1 MNNDFSDYEITI
13 DERSLA
19 YELLD
24 RLVKTLTISI
34 APQENRQQIK
44 KLLALFEEHGIGATR
59 AVIILKELS
68 DILCKGEDNNE

>member
-19 YELLD
+19 YEALD
-24 RLVKTLTISI
+24 RLVKTLIISL
-34 APQENRQQIK
+34 APRESRQQIK
-44 KLLALFEEHGIGATR
+44 KLLALFEEHGIGATE
-59 AVIILKELS
+59 AIMILKELS

>member
-19 YELLD
+19 YEVLD
-24 RLVKTLTISI
+24 RLVKTLTISL
-34 APQENRQQIK
+34 APQESRQQIK
-44 KLLALFEEHGIGATR
+44 KLLALFEEHGIGATG
-59 AVIILKELS
+59 AIMILKELS